1 MVSKNKPQL
10 LGLENLKAVG
20 TWKWKMEE
28 AHSEIVLNVEPSKL
42 PHIRE
47 LDATKAWAN
56 LK

>member
-1 MVSKNKPQL
+1 MVSEDKPQL
-10 LGLENLKAVG
+10 LVLENLKAVS

-42 PHIRE
+42 LHIAE